1 MVLNVCVQDS
11 SAFGCHVIDF
21 CCSVISY
28 MEMENRGRNEKG
40 ERERLVVIR
49 ERKEREAI

>member
-1 MVLNVCVQDS
+1 MTKV
-11 SAFGCHVIDF
+11 
-21 CCSVISY
+21 